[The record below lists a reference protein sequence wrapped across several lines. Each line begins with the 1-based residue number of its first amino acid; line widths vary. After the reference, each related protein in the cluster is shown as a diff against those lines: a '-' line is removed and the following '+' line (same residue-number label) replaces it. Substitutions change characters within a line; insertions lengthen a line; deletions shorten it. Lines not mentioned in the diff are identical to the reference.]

1 MAGRGQLND
10 LSQIPYPRLSYS
22 RRHPEEFRPKYPGGC
37 SMNHE
42 ANFRVGTKMG
52 QVRIPVSN
60 IPPGPILGEPVIGQ
74 CIAVLRRTAVYFA
87 ERYLVME
94 TGVRRFTDE
103 NGIEVQLTDERFRHI
118 LRRHPEMAF
127 QLHRFAETLASP
139 DAVSPSRSSPA
150 VQLYYR
156 LYPDL
161 RGRNRY
167 ICLVVKRETGY
178 SFILTAYLDRRIKGE
193 LP

>member
-1 MAGRGQLND
+1 M
-10 LSQIPYPRLSYS
+10 
-22 RRHPEEFRPKYPGGC
+22 
-37 SMNHE
+37 
-42 ANFRVGTKMG
+42 
-52 QVRIPVSN
+52 
-60 IPPGPILGEPVIGQ
+60 
-74 CIAVLRRTAVYFA
+74 
-87 ERYLVME
+87 
-94 TGVRRFTDE
+94 RRFTDE
-103 NGIEVQLTDERFRHI
+103 HGNEVRLTDEPLRHI

-139 DAVSPSRSSPA
+139 DAVSSSRSSPA
-150 VQLYYR
+150 VRLYYR

-193 LP
+193 

>member
-1 MAGRGQLND
+1 
-10 LSQIPYPRLSYS
+10 
-22 RRHPEEFRPKYPGGC
+22 
-37 SMNHE
+37 
-42 ANFRVGTKMG
+42 
-52 QVRIPVSN
+52 
-60 IPPGPILGEPVIGQ
+60 
-74 CIAVLRRTAVYFA
+74 
-87 ERYLVME
+87 ME
-94 TGVRRFTDE
+94 TGVRRYTDE
-103 NGIEVQLTDERFRHI
+103 HGNEVRLTDERLRHI

-150 VQLYYR
+150 IHLYYR

-167 ICLVVKRETGY
+167 ICLVVKRETDH

-193 LP
+193 